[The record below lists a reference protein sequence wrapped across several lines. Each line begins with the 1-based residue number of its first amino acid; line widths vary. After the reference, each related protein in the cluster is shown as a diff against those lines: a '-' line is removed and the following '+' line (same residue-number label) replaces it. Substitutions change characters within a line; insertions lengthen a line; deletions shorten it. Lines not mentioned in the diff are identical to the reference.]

1 MPAHPFVDVM
11 AGVDEEE
18 EEEEDEE
25 DEEEMKNC
33 AKSMMVSH
41 YISSENQKN

>member
-18 EEEEDEE
+18 EEEEEE
-25 DEEEMKNC
+25 EGEEEEEEMRELNDGTLLHTGGK
-33 AKSMMVSH
+33 
-41 YISSENQKN
+41 